1 MSPPVDVDGLGSELD
16 DEDLDLLDD
25 LDLDPDLLGDLDLLV
40 EAAELADEDL
50 ELADD
55 DLELELADDD
65 LELADDDLEL
75 AELELELGGL
85 GWLNE
90 RGAFMATDSLRGC
103 FWAAGKTFLG
113 FFAIGITTGGAGT
126 AAESW
131 TGPEAGTAA
140 ESWTGPEALGRF
152 AGDGLTEGTSSL
164 SELEEAM
171 IGQVTEFENVEKL
184 AKKRPTALKVD
195 TKVTTLLTT
204 HSAPT
209 ALLTTHSAPTAL
221 QRRKQRR
228 KQRKALTL
236 TLTRKTVKKPAKS
249 KVQIPTLEV
258 LFLIWTCYLSH

>member
-1 MSPPVDVDGLGSELD
+1 MASFAAFFSARVSPPVDVDGLGSELD

-103 FWAAGKTFLG
+103 F
-113 FFAIGITTGGAGT
+113 
-126 AAESW
+126 
-131 TGPEAGTAA
+131 
-140 ESWTGPEALGRF
+140 
-152 AGDGLTEGTSSL
+152 
-164 SELEEAM
+164 
-171 IGQVTEFENVEKL
+171 
-184 AKKRPTALKVD
+184 
-195 TKVTTLLTT
+195 
-204 HSAPT
+204 
-209 ALLTTHSAPTAL
+209 
-221 QRRKQRR
+221 
-228 KQRKALTL
+228 
-236 TLTRKTVKKPAKS
+236 
-249 KVQIPTLEV
+249 
-258 LFLIWTCYLSH
+258 

>member
-16 DEDLDLLDD
+16 DEYLDL

-103 FWAAGKTFLG
+103 F
-113 FFAIGITTGGAGT
+113 
-126 AAESW
+126 
-131 TGPEAGTAA
+131 
-140 ESWTGPEALGRF
+140 
-152 AGDGLTEGTSSL
+152 
-164 SELEEAM
+164 
-171 IGQVTEFENVEKL
+171 
-184 AKKRPTALKVD
+184 
-195 TKVTTLLTT
+195 
-204 HSAPT
+204 
-209 ALLTTHSAPTAL
+209 
-221 QRRKQRR
+221 
-228 KQRKALTL
+228 
-236 TLTRKTVKKPAKS
+236 
-249 KVQIPTLEV
+249 
-258 LFLIWTCYLSH
+258 

>member
-25 LDLDPDLLGDLDLLV
+25 LDPDLLGDLDLLE

-50 ELADD
+50 ELADED
-55 DLELELADDD
+55 LELADDD

-131 TGPEAGTAA
+131 TGPEA
-140 ESWTGPEALGRF
+140 LGRF
-152 AGDGLTEGTSSL
+152 AGDGLTEGASSL

-171 IGQVTEFENVEKL
+171 IGQVTDLIRVRKRWKTGKKTSDRKNVEEL

-195 TKVTTLLTT
+195 TKVTT
-204 HSAPT
+204 
-209 ALLTTHSAPTAL
+209 LLTTHSAPTAL